1 MPGLVISTINDDE
14 TQIVPLQSRRAL
26 RTSALGICSSSEGYH
41 STQTKANGPDSRGA
55 PSWSLASAAL
65 LAAAKIPRMAPI
77 ASLTRSAPV
86 QIVGLGSSADK
97 QPVACS
103 HSQRRTM
110 RQTASRATDGIG
122 INTVSL
128 RADHER
134 SVPVK
139 GEPCTPG
146 QLRAPDWVDPPELLA
161 SRSRNGSIASQEWVG
176 RSRSKNA
183 KS

>member
-1 MPGLVISTINDDE
+1 MPKKFPCK
-14 TQIVPLQSRRAL
+14 PLLRLAARRVSHQPFRRVAEVTTAP
-26 RTSALGICSSSEGYH
+26 RTMAPS
-41 STQTKANGPDSRGA
+41 PDSRGA

-65 LAAAKIPRMAPI
+65 PAAAKIPRMAPI

-128 RADHER
+128 RADHKR